1 MSSLSFLSL
10 APPSPPR
17 SHQQASLAPQPADD
31 RPSARGNKRQKRAA
45 VPGRAHH
52 DHRRHASLFLTHARP
67 GPGESSRSPPRRPRP
82 SASFV
87 LGLARCCPSRAA
99 PSLPSPGEPISS
111 SPPIPPLPS
120 HPRPPSV
127 RPWTSICSALV
138 VPSMDA
144 VSPRSGLRCWCVF
157 SQSSCALQ
165 ILRLAG
171 FCLVGWGRA
180 VRAGRVDQ
188 SVAPACRCFAPLR
201 RPRDLGMF
209 YSLDFTMAL
218 VIFAKSI
225 ESSSSAPVL
234 RFRMASIVLDW
245 SYSYCLRLD
254 EIAGSRFTSNGK
266 SYYWFKLNW
275 I

>member
-99 PSLPSPGEPISS
+99 PSLPSPGKPISTHRS
-111 SPPIPPLPS
+111 PPLPVPS
-120 HPRPPSV
+120 ASSVRPSV
-127 RPWTSICSALV
+127 RGRAFAQPWSFRPWTRFHLGLGGDVDACFPNRVARCRFCVRRFSARSDVGGRFARGEWINLSLLRVAVLPRCVGRVISACFILSI
-138 VPSMDA
+138 
-144 VSPRSGLRCWCVF
+144 SPWHWLF
-157 SQSSCALQ
+157 SQS
-165 ILRLAG
+165 
-171 FCLVGWGRA
+171 
-180 VRAGRVDQ
+180 
-188 SVAPACRCFAPLR
+188 P
-201 RPRDLGMF
+201 
-209 YSLDFTMAL
+209 
-218 VIFAKSI
+218 
-225 ESSSSAPVL
+225 
-234 RFRMASIVLDW
+234 
-245 SYSYCLRLD
+245 
-254 EIAGSRFTSNGK
+254 
-266 SYYWFKLNW
+266 
-275 I
+275 

>member
-1 MSSLSFLSL
+1 MSSWSFLSL

-99 PSLPSPGEPISS
+99 PSIPSPGEPISS
-111 SPPIPPLPS
+111 P
-120 HPRPPSV
+120 PRPIRVVGPSV
-127 RPWTSICSALV
+127 PSVPSGRPTGIRSALV
-138 VPSMDA
+138 VTRFTLVWVAMLM
-144 VSPRSGLRCWCVF
+144 RVF
-157 SQSSCALQ
+157 SNRVARCRL
-165 ILRLAG
+165 LRLVVS
-171 FCLVGWGRA
+171 CSGRA

-188 SVAPACRCFAPLR
+188 SVAVLS
-201 RPRDLGMF
+201 RPCDLDMF
-209 YSLDFTMAL
+209 YSLNSNMAL
-218 VIFAKSI
+218 VIFAEVHRKLVFCN
-225 ESSSSAPVL
+225 SA
-234 RFRMASIVLDW
+234 
-245 SYSYCLRLD
+245 
-254 EIAGSRFTSNGK
+254 
-266 SYYWFKLNW
+266 
-275 I
+275 